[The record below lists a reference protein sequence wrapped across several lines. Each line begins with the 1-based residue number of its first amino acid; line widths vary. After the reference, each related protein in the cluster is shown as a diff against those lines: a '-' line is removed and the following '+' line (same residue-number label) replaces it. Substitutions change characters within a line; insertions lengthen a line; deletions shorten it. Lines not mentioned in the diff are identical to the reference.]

1 MPITVD
7 QACEVLTELGID
19 KDTIA
24 ILKGDDTAKIADA
37 TKLLK
42 DTIIDNQKEI
52 LAEDPDFIS
61 PIDKKLR
68 GEVYAT
74 AAKDLIKNNKDFIS
88 WDEYN
93 ALPEKNRF
101 EDAVK
106 LVAKKINEKITKGAS
121 DPELAKKI
129 EELNAEIVKR
139 DEAIAAKEGEVEEA
153 KKGADTKLNEYRL
166 SQAVETTFNTTLGD
180 RLIAKKELLYPAM
193 KMELESKYDLKIED
207 GKEVLYEKGK
217 AVKAMKNSKPLTLSQ
232 AFEDIAVAQD
242 AIKKQP
248 PVPIREK
255 LTEKHEVPDK
265 VELNGQKKLDAEIKR
280 REAAGQSCL
289 YTFR

>member
-24 ILKGDDTAKIADA
+24 ILKGDDPAKIADA

-106 LVAKKINEKITKGAS
+106 LVAKKIQDKIAKGAS

-139 DEAIAAKEGEVEEA
+139 DEAITAKEAEVEDA

-248 PVPIREK
+248 AK
-255 LTEKHEVPDK
+255 PDK
-265 VELNGQKKLDAEIKR
+265 PPMHEKNDPPAKVQLGGQSKLAAEIQR
-280 REAAGQSCL
+280 REAAGQS
-289 YTFR
+289 

>member
-280 REAAGQSCL
+280 REAAGQS
-289 YTFR
+289 

>member
-255 LTEKHEVPDK
+255 MTEKHEVPDK

-280 REAAGQSCL
+280 REAAGQS
-289 YTFR
+289 